1 MASTKHKVFISYHHA
16 NDQWYK
22 EELLRLNIIHDIFI
36 DGSVDTGY
44 IDDNLPSETIRQI
57 IRDSYLADS
66 TVTIL
71 LVGTETKNRMHIDW
85 ELKSSMI
92 NGSVNKKSG
101 ILVITLPS
109 TGCTYYTA
117 THKDEKEIIYPENN
131 TWISIGDRTEYE
143 RRYPYLPARIIDNLL
158 KTEAKISVVT
168 WNKVTSNIEN
178 LRFLIHATYLEKSNC
193 EYDLSRTMRRR
204 NL

>member
-1 MASTKHKVFISYHHA
+1 MAVTKHKVFISYHHA

-22 EELLRLNIIHDIFI
+22 EELLRLNKIHDIFI
-36 DGSVDTGY
+36 DGSVDTGD
-44 IDDNLPSETIRQI
+44 IDDNLPNETIRQI

-71 LVGTETKNRMHIDW
+71 LVGTETMNRKHIDW

-117 THKDEKEIIYPENN
+117 THKDEKEKIYPENN
-131 TWISIGDRTEYE
+131 SWISINDRTEYE

-158 KTEAKISVVT
+158 KTEAKISVVS
-168 WNKVTSNIEN
+168 WDKVTSDIEK
-178 LRFLIHATYLEKSNC
+178 LRFLIHATFLEKSNC

-204 NL
+204 ES